1 MQGISALATIISVCT
16 FSLTCIVVLYPTLSR
31 FKSRWKGIAF
41 YGSISA
47 GTLLVAA
54 LTAPDPVVPDQ
65 NWSWV
70 DWTVL
75 GLGVGT
81 GIAVVLNRSGWLRK
95 NQVGGR
101 EDKTRSKGP
110 VNKKISRRTGKGTS
124 DFL

>member
-31 FKSRWKGIAF
+31 FKSRWKGVAF

-54 LTAPDPVVPDQ
+54 LTAPDPAVPDQ
-65 NWSWV
+65 DWSWV

-81 GIAVVLNRSGWLRK
+81 GIAVILKRSGWHRK
-95 NQVGGR
+95 NQVGAPADQAKGEKSVGQKIPGR
-101 EDKTRSKGP
+101 E
-110 VNKKISRRTGKGTS
+110 KKSSR
-124 DFL
+124 

>member
-31 FKSRWKGIAF
+31 FKSRWKGVAF

-54 LTAPDPVVPDQ
+54 LTAPDPAVPDLD
-65 NWSWV
+65 WSWV
-70 DWTVL
+70 DWTML

-81 GIAVVLNRSGWLRK
+81 GIAVILNRSGWLRK
-95 NQVGGR
+95 KQVGGR
-101 EDKTRSKGP
+101 DNETKSERG
-110 VNKKISRRTGKGTS
+110 VNKKVRGREKKSAR
-124 DFL
+124 

>member
-1 MQGISALATIISVCT
+1 MQGISALATIISVYT

-54 LTAPDPVVPDQ
+54 LTAPDPAAPDR

-81 GIAVVLNRSGWLRK
+81 GIAVILNRSGWFRK
-95 NQVGGR
+95 KQTDGPAVQARG
-101 EDKTRSKGP
+101 ERS
-110 VNKKISRRTGKGTS
+110 VNKRSETAKKKSSR
-124 DFL
+124 

>member
-1 MQGISALATIISVCT
+1 MQGISALATIISVYT

-54 LTAPDPVVPDQ
+54 LTAPDPAAPDR

-81 GIAVVLNRSGWLRK
+81 GIAVILNRSGWLRK
-95 NQVGGR
+95 KQVGGR
-101 EDKTRSKGP
+101 EDETRNKRS
-110 VNKKISRRTGKGTS
+110 VNKKISRRTGKRS
-124 DFL
+124 R

>member
-31 FKSRWKGIAF
+31 FKSRWKGVAF

-54 LTAPDPVVPDQ
+54 LTAPDPAVPDPG
-65 NWSWV
+65 WSWV

-95 NQVGGR
+95 NQVDGR
-101 EDKTRSKGP
+101 DNETKSERG
-110 VNKKISRRTGKGTS
+110 VNKKVRGREKKSAR
-124 DFL
+124 

>member
-31 FKSRWKGIAF
+31 FKSRWKGVAF

-54 LTAPDPVVPDQ
+54 LTAPGPAVPDQ
-65 NWSWV
+65 DWSWV

-75 GLGVGT
+75 GLGVGI

-95 NQVGGR
+95 NQVDGR
-101 EDKTRSKGP
+101 DNETKSERG
-110 VNKKISRRTGKGTS
+110 VNKKVRGREKKSAR
-124 DFL
+124 

>member
-1 MQGISALATIISVCT
+1 MQGISALATIISVFT

-54 LTAPDPVVPDQ
+54 LTAPDPALPDQ

-81 GIAVVLNRSGWLRK
+81 GIAVILNRSGWLRQNK
-95 NQVGGR
+95 VGRG
-101 EDKTRSKGP
+101 EDETRSKKS
-110 VNKKISRRTGKGTS
+110 VNKKVSRRTSTRS
-124 DFL
+124 R

>member
-1 MQGISALATIISVCT
+1 MQGISALATIISVCA

-31 FKSRWKGIAF
+31 FESRWKGVAF

-54 LTAPDPVVPDQ
+54 LTAPDPAVPDR

-101 EDKTRSKGP
+101 EDETRSKGS
-110 VNKKISRRTGKGTS
+110 VNKKISRRTGKRS
-124 DFL
+124 R

>member
-54 LTAPDPVVPDQ
+54 LTAPDPALLDQ

-75 GLGVGT
+75 GFGVGT
-81 GIAVVLNRSGWLRK
+81 GIAVILHRSGWLRQ
-95 NQVGGR
+95 NTVGGR
-101 EDKTRSKGP
+101 EDETRIKRSA
-110 VNKKISRRTGKGTS
+110 NKKISHRTS
-124 DFL
+124 QRPR

>member
-54 LTAPDPVVPDQ
+54 LTAPDPALPDQ
-65 NWSWV
+65 DWSWV

-75 GLGVGT
+75 GLGVGV
-81 GIAVVLNRSGWLRK
+81 GMAVILHRSGWLRQNK
-95 NQVGGR
+95 VGGR
-101 EDKTRSKGP
+101 EEETRSKRS
-110 VNKKISRRTGKGTS
+110 VNKKISRRTS
-124 DFL
+124 QRSR

>member
-31 FKSRWKGIAF
+31 FKSRWKGVAF

-54 LTAPDPVVPDQ
+54 LTAPAPASPDLD
-65 NWSWV
+65 WSWV
-70 DWTVL
+70 DWAVL

-81 GIAVVLNRSGWLRK
+81 GFVVILKRSGWLRK

-101 EDKTRSKGP
+101 EDETRSERFADKKGP
-110 VNKKISRRTGKGTS
+110 GRAKKLSR
-124 DFL
+124 

>member
-41 YGSISA
+41 YGGMSA

-54 LTAPDPVVPDQ
+54 LTAPDPALPDQ
-65 NWSWV
+65 DWSWV

-75 GLGVGT
+75 GLGVGI
-81 GIAVVLNRSGWLRK
+81 GMGVILHRSGWLRQNK
-95 NQVGGR
+95 VGGR
-101 EDKTRSKGP
+101 EEETRSKRS
-110 VNKKISRRTGKGTS
+110 VNKKILRRTS
-124 DFL
+124 QRSR

>member
-31 FKSRWKGIAF
+31 FKSRWKGVAF

-54 LTAPDPVVPDQ
+54 LTAPDPASPDQ
-65 NWSWV
+65 DWSWV

-81 GIAVVLNRSGWLRK
+81 GIAVILNRSGWLRK

-101 EDKTRSKGP
+101 EDEMRSERSI
-110 VNKKISRRTGKGTS
+110 NKKISRRTNKRS
-124 DFL
+124 R

>member
-1 MQGISALATIISVCT
+1 MQGVSALATIVSVCT

-31 FKSRWKGIAF
+31 FKSRWKGVAF
-41 YGSISA
+41 YGGISA

-54 LTAPDPVVPDQ
+54 LTAPDPALPDRG
-65 NWSWV
+65 WSWV

-81 GIAVVLNRSGWLRK
+81 GFAVILKRSGWLRK

-101 EDKTRSKGP
+101 EDEVKSERS
-110 VNKKISRRTGKGTS
+110 VNKTFSGRRKNS
-124 DFL
+124 H

>member
-1 MQGISALATIISVCT
+1 MQGISALATIISVYT

-31 FKSRWKGIAF
+31 FKSRWKGVAF

-54 LTAPDPVVPDQ
+54 LTAPDPAVPDR

-101 EDKTRSKGP
+101 EDETRSKGS
-110 VNKKISRRTGKGTS
+110 VNKKISRRTGKRS
-124 DFL
+124 R